1 MSLTL
6 LAVGLA
12 RHQRLVCDGL
22 NFGGVQGEGK
32 TKKRGNRGGG
42 GGIRR
47 GGEIEEKVEEIV
59 RGSLRDDG
67 EG

>member
-1 MSLTL
+1 M
-6 LAVGLA
+6 GN
-12 RHQRLVCDGL
+12 RQRTEEDGGEGGIACDGL
-22 NFGGVQGEGK
+22 NFGGAQGEGK
-32 TKKRGNRGGG
+32 TGKRGNRGGG
-42 GGIRR
+42 RGIRR